1 MFICLFLAVLS
12 LCCCVDFFLV
22 AASVGYSS
30 YRAQASH
37 CGGFLLLSGAFGV
50 WAAVVAAPRLESTV
64 VEVHSL
70 SYPKACG
77 IFLDQGSNLCLLHW
91 QVDSLPLSHQ
101 GSTP

>member
-1 MFICLFLAVLS
+1 M
-12 LCCCVDFFLV
+12 DFFLV

-91 QVDSLPLSHQ
+91 QADFLPLCH
-101 GSTP
+101 